1 MITTLFSNP
10 IFFILSLVSIVIAIT
25 IHEYAHAKTADYL
38 GDPTPGLQGRLT
50 LNPRAHIDL
59 YGLFFLILFGFGW
72 GRPVQ
77 FDPFNLKNPRRDS
90 ATISIA
96 GPVSN
101 VILATI
107 CSLLLRLFLFL
118 DIPLVS
124 TIGYILLPP
133 IIMLNLILA
142 VFNLIP
148 IHPLDGFKIVGG
160 ILPESQAREW
170 YQLERYGII
179 FLLMLLI
186 PFSGRSMLSSFLG
199 PILSFLYQIF
209 IPVSISGVM

>member
-1 MITTLFSNP
+1 MLTTLFSNP
-10 IFFILSLVSIVIAIT
+10 IFFILSLVSIIIAIT

-50 LNPRAHIDL
+50 LNPKAHIDL
-59 YGLFFLILFGFGW
+59 YGLLFLILFRFGW
-72 GRPVQ
+72 GKPVQ

-90 ATISIA
+90 AIISIA
-96 GPVSN
+96 GPISN
-101 VILATI
+101 VLLALI
-107 CSLLLRLFLFL
+107 CSLLLRLLLFF
-118 DIPLVS
+118 DTSIVS
-124 TIGYILLPP
+124 TIGFLILPP
-133 IIMLNLILA
+133 IIMLNIILA

-160 ILPESQAREW
+160 ILPEHQAREW

-186 PFSGRSMLSSFLG
+186 PFSGQSMLHTFLD
-199 PILSFLYQIF
+199 PILSFLFRIF
-209 IPVSISGVM
+209 IPTSLGGFL

>member
-1 MITTLFSNP
+1 MITSLFSNP
-10 IFFILSLVSIVIAIT
+10 IYFFLSLISIVIAIT

-50 LNPRAHIDL
+50 LNPKAHIDL

-77 FDPFNLKNPRRDS
+77 FDPFNLKHPRRDS
-90 ATISIA
+90 AIISIA
-96 GPVSN
+96 GPISN
-101 VILATI
+101 IILATI

-118 DIPLVS
+118 DIPVVS
-124 TIGYILLPP
+124 TIGSLLLQSV
-133 IIMLNLILA
+133 IMLNLVLA

-160 ILPESQAREW
+160 ILPEHQAREW

-186 PFSGRSMLSSFLG
+186 PFSGSSMLSTFLN
-199 PILSFLYQIF
+199 PIILFLSRIF
-209 IPVSISGVM
+209 IPASSLGLL